1 MARFEVLGCSAGS
14 SAAANLSAA
23 ATSHGH
29 LTVSWQPPRV
39 QLGSGGPGL
48 ELDSRRYTVRLV
60 RGGAGEV
67 AEYNTTDSSVI
78 HGGPVYGAT
87 YTAHLTCHHHG
98 LPLRCGAAR
107 PKVLLSCPNLLY
119 SVPGYLLCTESRGS
133 LINDALVIQYLYI
146 ESDSRCALVTN
157 KQ

>member
-1 MARFEVLGCSAGS
+1 MTAMPRFEVLGCSAAS

-48 ELDSRRYTVRLV
+48 ELDSRRYTVRLE
-60 RGGAGEV
+60 RGGAGAV

-98 LPLRCGAAR
+98 LPLRCGAVRLEAR
-107 PKVLLSCPNLLY
+107 PEVSLSCRAHSSFCSAQERIVFRWVQNQ
-119 SVPGYLLCTESRGS
+119 
-133 LINDALVIQYLYI
+133 I
-146 ESDSRCALVTN
+146 
-157 KQ
+157 

>member
-1 MARFEVLGCSAGS
+1 MTAIPRFEVLGCSAGS

-48 ELDSRRYTVRLV
+48 ELDSRRYTVRLE
-60 RGGAGEV
+60 RGGAGAV

-98 LPLRCGAAR
+98 LPLRCGAVRLEAR
-107 PKVLLSCPNLLY
+107 PEVSLSCRAHSSFCSAQERVVFRWVQNQ
-119 SVPGYLLCTESRGS
+119 
-133 LINDALVIQYLYI
+133 I
-146 ESDSRCALVTN
+146 
-157 KQ
+157 

>member
-1 MARFEVLGCSAGS
+1 MTEMPRFEVLGCSAGS

-60 RGGAGEV
+60 RGGAGE
-67 AEYNTTDSSVI
+67 E
-78 HGGPVYGAT
+78 
-87 YTAHLTCHHHG
+87 
-98 LPLRCGAAR
+98 
-107 PKVLLSCPNLLY
+107 
-119 SVPGYLLCTESRGS
+119 
-133 LINDALVIQYLYI
+133 
-146 ESDSRCALVTN
+146 
-157 KQ
+157 